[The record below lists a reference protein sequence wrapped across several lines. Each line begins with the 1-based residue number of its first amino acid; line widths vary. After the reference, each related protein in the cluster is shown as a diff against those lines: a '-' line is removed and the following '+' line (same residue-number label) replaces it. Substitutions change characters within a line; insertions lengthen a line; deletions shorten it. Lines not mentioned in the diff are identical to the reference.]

1 MASYVQYLNVGFGIF
16 NNTQAIENWNIEGAM
31 EEALLLDDPDTD
43 IRIIGFRFFDKD
55 AETGSLTKQ
64 SGIFYL
70 SGEKVEE
77 PKTDN
82 EIVSYFKNMNRN
94 FPMGEKMIKIRKPD
108 LLVYP
113 FRDGDRILDT
123 TAVLAKIN
131 ARKGQERLAK
141 IRQGI
146 EDYKQSIIDEL
157 EHIQQAI
164 ADNAFHL
171 IPMSDST
178 EGKEVKHLNIL
189 NDDGDFNKHIEYLRK
204 QRVEILNIENSIKG
218 IK

>member
-1 MASYVQYLNVGFGIF
+1 MASFVQYLNVGFGIF
-16 NNTQAIENWNIEGAM
+16 NNTQAIDNWSIETAM

-43 IRIIGFRFFDKD
+43 IRLIGFRFFDKD
-55 AETGSLTKQ
+55 METGSLIKQ

-70 SGEKVEE
+70 SGEKVEN
-77 PKTDN
+77 PKMDN
-82 EIVSYFKNMNRN
+82 EVVAYFKNTNKE
-94 FPMGEKMIKIRKPD
+94 FPVREAVIKMKKPYM
-108 LLVYP
+108 LVYP
-113 FRDGDRILDT
+113 FREGDRILDT

-131 ARKGQERLAK
+131 VRKGQERLAK

-157 EHIQQAI
+157 EHIQEAVGN
-164 ADNAFHL
+164 NAFHL

-178 EGKEVKHLNIL
+178 EGAEIKHLNIL

-204 QRVEILNIENSIKG
+204 QRVELLNIENSLKELL
-218 IK
+218 

>member
-1 MASYVQYLNVGFGIF
+1 MASFVQYLNVGFGIF
-16 NNTQAIENWNIEGAM
+16 NNTQAIENWSIESAM

-55 AETGSLTKQ
+55 MESGNLTKQ

-70 SGEKVEE
+70 SGEKVEN
-77 PKTDN
+77 PQTDS
-82 EIVSYFKNMNRN
+82 EVVTYFKNINRD
-94 FPMGEKMIKIRKPD
+94 FPRGEVLIKIRKPE

-113 FRDGDRILDT
+113 FREGDRILDT

-131 ARKGQERLAK
+131 AKKGQERLAK

-157 EHIQQAI
+157 EHIQEAI

-178 EGKEVKHLNIL
+178 EGQEVKHLNIL
-189 NDDGDFNKHIEYLRK
+189 NDEGDFNKHIEYLRK
-204 QRVEILNIENSIKG
+204 QRVEILNIENSMKG
-218 IK
+218 LK

>member
-16 NNTQAIENWNIEGAM
+16 NNTQAVENWNIEGAM